1 MVENGY
7 TSAQIESGKTLCN
20 KQFMAFTFIV
30 CSSLWYRIL
39 INVFSELF
47 DYDEGMNINT
57 KTKYSF

>member
-1 MVENGY
+1 MVENGHK
-7 TSAQIESGKTLCN
+7 SAQIESGKTLLL
-20 KQFMAFTFIV
+20 FFSFIV

-39 INVFSELF
+39 INGFSELF